1 MASIVRDRANGT
13 RGIAVVLGP
22 KRRPVI
28 RLGKCSRGQAQSAK
42 SYIEDLVA
50 CWHLGTAPNAETAA
64 WVAKIP
70 EVIRKRIEKA
80 GLIGERAQRAQ
91 VPTLGAWLDTFIG
104 LRRDL
109 KPGTLCNFH
118 QTRRLLLEHF
128 PADKPLDRLTHGEAE
143 DFSLW
148 LKTERGLAE
157 GTARRQLRRCK
168 QVFAAAIKRKML
180 AENPFDG
187 IKCSGFAPDRFYFI
201 SLAETQAVLDAC
213 PDAEWRLIFALA
225 RFGGLRVPSEILPLT
240 WGDVN
245 WEKSRFTV
253 HSPKTEHLDGK
264 GTRIVPMFPELLPY
278 LRDAFEAAEPGTVH
292 LITRYRQSNVNLRTQ
307 LLRIIKQAG
316 LSPWVKPF
324 QNLRSTRETELV
336 ERFPVHVV
344 TAWLGNSP
352 DVARK
357 HYLQLTDAH
366 FEKAIGGG
374 EKSVAET
381 VAETERKPK
390 QRAATQKCE
399 DLRERPDSERNPDRD
414 GTYRNSPE
422 PVASSRNSTHVDKSY
437 PARIRTW
444 NIRTKT

>member
-1 MASIVRDRANGT
+1 MASLTKRPNGT
-13 RGIAVVLGP
+13 REISVCMGEA
-22 KRRPVI
+22 RPVI
-28 RLGKCSRGQAQSAK
+28 RLGRVTKKRAESILSH
-42 SYIEDLVA
+42 IENLA
-50 CWHLGTAPNAETAA
+50 SCWHTGAALDTETAA

-70 EVIRKRIEKA
+70 DILRKRIEKA

-91 VPTLGAWLDTFIG
+91 VPTLGAWLDSYIG

-109 KPGTLCNFH
+109 KSGTLCNLH
-118 QTRRLLLEHF
+118 QSRRLLLERF
-128 PADKPLDRLTHGEAE
+128 PADMPLDKLTHGEAE

-148 LKTERGLAE
+148 LRTERGLAE
-157 GTARRQLRRCK
+157 GTVRRQLRRCK

-180 AENPFDG
+180 TENPFDG

-201 SLAETQAVLDAC
+201 SLAEARAVLEAC
-213 PDAEWRLIFALA
+213 PDAEWRLLFALA

-245 WEKSRFTV
+245 WEKSCLTV

-264 GTRIVPMFPELLPY
+264 GTRLVPIFPELLPY

-292 LITRYRQSNVNLRTQ
+292 LITRYRHSNVNLRTQ
-307 LLRIIKQAG
+307 LLRIIKKAG

-336 ERFPVHVV
+336 ESFPVHVV

-374 EKSVAET
+374 GKSAAES
-381 VAETERKPK
+381 AALSQQKAQQRGAAKECEELQEARDSERKPNGDG
-390 QRAATQKCE
+390 T
-399 DLRERPDSERNPDRD
+399 LRNPPA
-414 GTYRNSPE
+414 TVTTSC
-422 PVASSRNSTHVDKSY
+422 NSTHVDNSY